1 MKARLP
7 LLVFTVIY
15 CALIMPRFTPDRLAA
30 GTAGGE
36 ARNDAGNLRPFSEI
50 AGIVIFFGTAL
61 ALMLQAYAFRFLAIW
76 QICITGA
83 VLMVICGV
91 LKPAQA
97 CKAIPVSMLL
107 LIIGALAMSGALS
120 GTGAGNLIGGIIAI
134 IQSSKANDLY
144 NSCLFT
150 QDPGL
155 RQSLYLQSEAKNKSA
170 RTWIWISVLT
180 GLIPYLC
187 LLVVFLVAGAEAFA
201 DL

>member
-1 MKARLP
+1 MM
-7 LLVFTVIY
+7 VWSV
-15 CALIMPRFTPDRLAA
+15 LITLF
-30 GTAGGE
+30 
-36 ARNDAGNLRPFSEI
+36 
-50 AGIVIFFGTAL
+50 
-61 ALMLQAYAFRFLAIW
+61 
-76 QICITGA
+76 C
-83 VLMVICGV
+83 C
-91 LKPAQA
+91 
-97 CKAIPVSMLL
+97 
-107 LIIGALAMSGALS
+107 
-120 GTGAGNLIGGIIAI
+120 LIGGIIAI